1 MYYAHP
7 LSLQVYPAEIR
18 IPTGTALHV
27 FPLIGEQEKRSNGN
41 IIKTKFHFSF
51 STY

>member
-27 FPLIGEQEKRSNGN
+27 FPLIGEQEKRSNDN